1 MSYTLH
7 KQEIL
12 RSKISIDRLFQDGAT
27 FQYHPFRIIYLLNEE
42 KMEFPAKV
50 IFIVPKKNIPLAS
63 DRNLIKRRMREGF
76 RKNKLKLYS
85 ILENNSQQIHVAIL
99 YNSKLV
105 LDYDEM
111 EKKIILSLS
120 KLAGKV

>member
-1 MSYTLH
+1 MALVANLESTSALINKLSSLKVEATVISEETASVEKEISKEQTH
-7 KQEIL
+7 KVLI
-12 RSKISIDRLFQDGAT
+12 T
-27 FQYHPFRIIYLLNEE
+27 
-42 KMEFPAKV
+42 V
-50 IFIVPKKNIPLAS
+50 TKKNINLAVA
-63 DRNLIKRRMREGF
+63 RNLIKRRMREGF